1 MSGIYPTTVYRVS
14 LKAVIR
20 NEKGEVL
27 VVKENSNNW
36 DLPGGGIDHGE
47 SDTEGLRRELMEEV
61 AYEGNFSASLAGIQ
75 TFFIEKHDTWGIWVV
90 YNIKTETNDFGVGPD
105 ASEIAFTDPN
115 VFRDSDKLSERLIYK
130 FCVDMSAEI
139 TN

>member
-27 VVKENSNNW
+27 VVKEKSDNW

-47 SDTEGLRRELMEEV
+47 SDTEGLRRELIEEV
-61 AYEGNFSASLAGIQ
+61 AYEGNFSSSLIGVQ
-75 TFFIEKHDTWGIWVV
+75 TSFIPKYETWGIWVV
-90 YNIKTETNDFGVGPD
+90 YNIKTETNDFSVGPD
-105 ASEIAFTDPN
+105 ASEIAFTDPR
-115 VFRDSDKLSERLIYK
+115 VFKDSERLSERLIYK
-130 FCVDMSAEI
+130 FCVDMSTEI
-139 TN
+139 N